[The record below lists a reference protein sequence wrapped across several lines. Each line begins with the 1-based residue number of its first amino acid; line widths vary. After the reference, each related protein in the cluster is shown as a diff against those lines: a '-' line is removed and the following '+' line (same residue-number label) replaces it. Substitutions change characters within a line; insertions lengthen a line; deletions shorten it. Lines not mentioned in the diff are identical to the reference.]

1 MNEPHGVDAVQD
13 QTAYGAHVLGPDAL
27 VVACVGVHD
36 AAAAG
41 DHAVEA
47 VLVEW
52 FEKHENGPRPG
63 NLLGVD
69 HLFAAAELT
78 SRNEVL
84 DAGDH
89 HRDDGPG
96 LGCARGLGR
105 HPDLHDLGF

>member
-13 QTAYGAHVLGPDAL
+13 QTPYGAQVLGPDTL

-52 FEKHENGPRPG
+52 FEEHEKGPRRG
-63 NLLGVD
+63 SVLVVD
-69 HLFAAAELT
+69 QLFAAAELT

-84 DAGDH
+84 DPGDH

-96 LGCARGLGR
+96 LRCAR
-105 HPDLHDLGF
+105 